1 MQKRNNNYV
10 KFVTL
15 VAALPFIYGCGTGSG
30 IGALV
35 GFLFDGN
42 VSPLSGISLLS
53 SADVFGSSGAGLAGV
68 HTPEPA
74 SMLLVG
80 GGMMAIAY
88 FKSRTNRRS
97 K

>member
-10 KFVTL
+10 KFVAL
-15 VAALPFIYGCGTGSG
+15 AVALPFIYGCGTGSG

-53 SADVFGSSGAGLAGV
+53 SADVFGSSGAGLA
-68 HTPEPA
+68 TLTQPEPA

-80 GGMMAIAY
+80 SGLMAMSY
-88 FKSRTNRRS
+88 FKSKSNHRS